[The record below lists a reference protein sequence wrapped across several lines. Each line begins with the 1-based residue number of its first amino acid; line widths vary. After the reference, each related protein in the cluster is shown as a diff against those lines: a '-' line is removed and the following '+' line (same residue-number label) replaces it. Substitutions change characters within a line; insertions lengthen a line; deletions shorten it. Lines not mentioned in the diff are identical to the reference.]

1 MANGR
6 TAFICCLFIF
16 YRMVPFTFIFLLF
29 FLFKEKNTLGLS
41 HFLWY
46 NDSVIM
52 CKLMINEIDIS
63 GRSEIFED

>member
-1 MANGR
+1 M
-6 TAFICCLFIF
+6 F
-16 YRMVPFTFIFLLF
+16 PFTYVFLLIF
-29 FLFKEKNTLGLS
+29 FIKAKNTLGLS